1 MRNLILKRDNN
12 MKLLLKS
19 LLVSSM
25 ALSASAFATELTYK
39 VYNPQ
44 AQGIFPV
51 TSTLISGEKD
61 AVLVDAQF
69 SVNDAKNLVKLIQ
82 DSGKNLKYI
91 IITAG
96 DPDYYFGLEAL
107 VQVFPNAKVIATPEV
122 VQHIEATKEGK
133 FAYWGPILKA
143 GAPSQIVVPRAIEDK
158 TIKLEGEKIEIK
170 ASDKYAS
177 YLWVPSNRT
186 ILGGVGLSS
195 GIHLWT
201 ADTQTTEARDE
212 WRKTVKQMNR
222 LRPHAV
228 IPGHYMGEIPSA
240 TKAIDFTY
248 QYLVDVDKVLKEHK
262 NSASVIAALKEKY
275 PNLVEE
281 SSLELSSKV
290 LTGEMEWK

>member
-1 MRNLILKRDNN
+1 
-12 MKLLLKS
+12 MKLFLKTLLA
-19 LLVSSM
+19 SSVM
-25 ALSASAFATELTYK
+25 LSASAFAAELSYK

-69 SVNDAKNLVKLIQ
+69 SVNDAKNLVKIIQ

-91 IITAG
+91 VITAG
-96 DPDYYFGLEAL
+96 DPDFYFGLEPL
-107 VQVFPNAKVIATPEV
+107 VQAFPDAKVIATPEV
-122 VQHIEATKEGK
+122 VKHIEATKEGK
-133 FAYWGPILKA
+133 FAYWGPILKN
-143 GAPSQIVVPRAIEDK
+143 GAPSQVIVPSASEDK
-158 TIKLEGEKIEIK
+158 TIVLEGEKIEIK
-170 ASDKYAS
+170 SPGKYAS

-201 ADTQTTEARDE
+201 ADVQTEKERNE

-222 LRPHAV
+222 LNPRAV
-228 IPGHYMGEIPSA
+228 IPGHYIGDIP
-240 TKAIDFTY
+240 TGTQAIDFTY
-248 QYLVDVDKVLKEHK
+248 QYLVDVDQVLKDHK
-262 NSASVIAALKEKY
+262 DSASVIAALKEKY
-275 PNLVEE
+275 PNLAEE

>member
-1 MRNLILKRDNN
+1 
-12 MKLLLKS
+12 MKLFLKTLLA
-19 LLVSSM
+19 SSVM
-25 ALSASAFATELTYK
+25 LSASAFAAELSYK

-69 SVNDAKNLVKLIQ
+69 SVNDAKNLVKIIQ

-91 IITAG
+91 VITAG
-96 DPDYYFGLEAL
+96 DPDFYFGLEPL
-107 VQVFPNAKVIATPEV
+107 VQAFPDAKVIATPEV
-122 VQHIEATKEGK
+122 VKHIEATKEGK
-133 FAYWGPILKA
+133 FAYWGPILKN
-143 GAPSQIVVPRAIEDK
+143 GAPSQVIVPSPSEDK
-158 TIKLEGEKIEIK
+158 TIVLEGEKIEIK
-170 ASDKYAS
+170 SPGKYAS

-201 ADTQTTEARDE
+201 ADAQTEKERNE
-212 WRKTVKQMNR
+212 WRKTLKQMNR
-222 LRPHAV
+222 LNPRAV
-228 IPGHYMGEIPSA
+228 IPGHYIGDIP
-240 TKAIDFTY
+240 TGTQAIDFTY
-248 QYLVDVDKVLKEHK
+248 QYLVDVDRVLKDHK
-262 NSASVIAALKEKY
+262 DSASVIAALKEKY
-275 PNLVEE
+275 PNLAEE

>member
-1 MRNLILKRDNN
+1 
-12 MKLLLKS
+12 MKLFLKS
-19 LLVSSM
+19 LLASSVM
-25 ALSASAFATELTYK
+25 LSASAFAAELSYK

-69 SVNDAKNLVKLIQ
+69 SVNDAKNLVKIIQ

-91 IITAG
+91 VITAG
-96 DPDYYFGLEAL
+96 DPDFYFGLEPL
-107 VQVFPNAKVIATPEV
+107 VQAFPDAKVIATPEV
-122 VQHIEATKEGK
+122 VKHIEATKEGK
-133 FAYWGPILKA
+133 FAYWGPILKD
-143 GAPSQIVVPRAIEDK
+143 GAPSQVIVPSASEDK
-158 TIKLEGEKIEIK
+158 TIVLEGEKIEIK
-170 ASDKYAS
+170 SPGKYAS

-201 ADTQTTEARDE
+201 ADAQTEKERTE
-212 WRKTVKQMNR
+212 WQKTLKQMNR
-222 LRPHAV
+222 LNPRAV
-228 IPGHYMGEIPSA
+228 IPGHYIGDIP
-240 TKAIDFTY
+240 TGTQAIDFTY
-248 QYLVDVDKVLKEHK
+248 QYLVDVDQVLKDHK
-262 NSASVIAALKEKY
+262 DSASVIAALKEKY
-275 PNLVEE
+275 PNLAEE

>member
-1 MRNLILKRDNN
+1 
-12 MKLLLKS
+12 MKLFLKS
-19 LLVSSM
+19 LLASSVM
-25 ALSASAFATELTYK
+25 LSASAFAAELSYK

-69 SVNDAKNLVKLIQ
+69 SVNDAKNLVKIIQ

-91 IITAG
+91 VITAG
-96 DPDYYFGLEAL
+96 DPDFYFGLEPL
-107 VQVFPNAKVIATPEV
+107 VKAFPDAKVIATPEV
-122 VQHIEATKEGK
+122 VKHIEATKEGK
-133 FAYWGPILKA
+133 FAYWGPILKN
-143 GAPSQIVVPRAIEDK
+143 GAPSQVIVPSASEDK
-158 TIKLEGEKIEIK
+158 TIVLEGEKIEIK
-170 ASDKYAS
+170 SPGKYAS

-201 ADTQTTEARDE
+201 ADAQTEKERNE
-212 WRKTVKQMNR
+212 WRKTLKQMNR
-222 LRPHAV
+222 LNPRAV
-228 IPGHYMGEIPSA
+228 IPGHYIGDIP
-240 TKAIDFTY
+240 TGTQAIDFTY
-248 QYLVDVDKVLKEHK
+248 QYLVDVDQVLKDHK
-262 NSASVIAALKEKY
+262 DSASVIAALKEKY
-275 PNLVEE
+275 PNLAEE